1 MITARL
7 ENETGGMKGGYTR
20 HLDPKRY
27 AERFA
32 SSLAW
37 AAARRARGTR

>member
-1 MITARL
+1 MITVRL
-7 ENETGGMKGGYTR
+7 ANETDGMKGGYVR
-20 HLDPKRY
+20 RLNPKRY